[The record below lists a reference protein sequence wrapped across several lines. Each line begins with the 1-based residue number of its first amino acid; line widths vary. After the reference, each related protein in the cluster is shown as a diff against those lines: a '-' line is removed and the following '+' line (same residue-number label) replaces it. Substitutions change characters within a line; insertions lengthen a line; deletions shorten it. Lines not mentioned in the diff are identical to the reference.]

1 MPMLKSLTRLTFKN
15 FKLQNAN
22 DSNDSR
28 GWSFSASECEWKW
41 KFWLMSV
48 KETQAMTEKYTR
60 LKNCVK
66 GIKQNELIIIIVG
79 CETLIKT
86 INHNISS

>member
-1 MPMLKSLTRLTFKN
+1 
-15 FKLQNAN
+15 
-22 DSNDSR
+22 
-28 GWSFSASECEWKW
+28 
-41 KFWLMSV
+41 MSV

-60 LKNCVK
+60 LKTCVK

-86 INHNISS
+86 INYNIRS

>member
-1 MPMLKSLTRLTFKN
+1 
-15 FKLQNAN
+15 
-22 DSNDSR
+22 
-28 GWSFSASECEWKW
+28 
-41 KFWLMSV
+41 MSV